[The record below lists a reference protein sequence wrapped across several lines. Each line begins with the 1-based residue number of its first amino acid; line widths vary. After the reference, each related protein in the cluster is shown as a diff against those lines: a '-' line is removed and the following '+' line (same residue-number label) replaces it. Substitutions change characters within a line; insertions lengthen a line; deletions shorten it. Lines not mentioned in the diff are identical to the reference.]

1 MDRSQNKVPIG
12 TPLQCLFIKEVRRMG
27 EMTKVAKAK
36 DLAPGKAMCVEVAG
50 QKVALFNIDGS
61 YYAIGDSCTHR
72 GGPLSEGEVDG
83 KVVTCPLHGAQFD
96 VTTGGVLGPPAGAD
110 VPGYR
115 VDVEGDDI
123 KIESP

>member
-1 MDRSQNKVPIG
+1 
-12 TPLQCLFIKEVRRMG
+12 MG
-27 EMTKVAKAK
+27 ETTKVAKAK

-61 YYAIGDSCTHR
+61 YHAIGDSCTHV

-96 VTTGGVLGPPAGAD
+96 VTTGAVLGPPAGAD
-110 VPGYR
+110 VPCYKVH
-115 VDVEGDDI
+115 VDGDDI
-123 KIESP
+123 KIETP